1 MHCMSVYHQV
11 VHTVQESLVLFLCYI
26 WWMESWLGKTQN
38 LSINLARRLPLGG
51 KSKKLGVILIWV
63 SYDGIFKILY
73 LTWFILLMFLVLD
86 WKQCHWRVIR
96 SSYRKLAWVRFEPT
110 IIETIYIETI
120 YILPQQN
127 FD

>member
-11 VHTVQESLVLFLCYI
+11 VNTVQESLVLFLCYI
-26 WWMESWLGKTQN
+26 WWMGSWLGKTQN
-38 LSINLARRLPLGG
+38 LSIDLARRLPLGG

-73 LTWFILLMFLVLD
+73 LTWFFLLMFLVLD

>member
-11 VHTVQESLVLFLCYI
+11 ENTVQESLVLFLCHI
-26 WWMESWLGKTQN
+26 WCMESWLGKTQN
-38 LSINLARRLPLGG
+38 LSINLTRRLPLSG

-63 SYDGIFKILY
+63 SYDGIFEILY
-73 LTWFILLMFLVLD
+73 LTWFFLLMFLVLD
-86 WKQCHWRVIR
+86 WKQCHWRVFR

-110 IIETIYIETI
+110 IIEIIYIETI